1 MPIDPCTLVRKIAAP
16 FSMKIEAGTRTAGRN
31 VRYQETTS

>member
-16 FSMKIEAGTRTAGRN
+16 FSMKIEAGTRTTGRIL
-31 VRYQETTS
+31 RYQETFS